1 MRKYVDQYCVAIYL
15 RLSKDDGDISVSNGK
30 TESNSISS
38 QRAILQHFCSTLTGV
53 TDVVEYCDD
62 GYTGTNFNRPGFQQM
77 MQDVNAG
84 KIQCI
89 VVKDLSRFGREY
101 IEVGRYLQKTLPALN
116 VRFIAVNDNFD
127 SGDERC
133 RNDFLSLVVRNMMND
148 AYCRDISI
156 KVRSNLE
163 AKRRSGEYVGNH
175 LPYGYMRSETDR
187 HQLVLDSEAA
197 KVVQSIFQMKVDG
210 MSAEQIA
217 LHLNH
222 NGVPSP
228 LEYKK
233 ANGSKQ
239 QTSFQRKAQA
249 QWSAVAIY
257 RILKNPVYIGTLVQ
271 GKRTTPNYKIK
282 KTVVKSEGEWVCIEN
297 AHEAIVSPALF
308 DLVQNLLLEDTRSP
322 SGESTVHLFSGKI
335 YCADCKHPMIR
346 RVYNYD
352 RKTYVYFT
360 CGNNKQ
366 QSKNCSSHRITE
378 SAVTEVVLEV
388 IRSQIALIME
398 ISEIIDA
405 IDGLAWEKQEIEKI
419 AGMIAHQEEQMRRY
433 QRFKI
438 DAYEDYR
445 SGLISQ
451 EDFKTITTDFDKR
464 LAESKQVI
472 ERLTSERNKI
482 VAGTNEQQS
491 WFQQWKQYQ
500 NITQLDRRTVVNFVD
515 RILIHDDKTVEVKLL
530 HMNQL
535 AEVQRFIEE
544 QQNVQSI
551 QLEKEAG

>member
-1 MRKYVDQYCVAIYL
+1 MRKHIDQFCVAIYL
-15 RLSKDDGDISVSNGK
+15 RLSKDDGDISVSTGK
-30 TESNSISS
+30 SESNSISS
-38 QRAILQHFCSTLTGV
+38 QRMILQNFCSTLTGV
-53 TDVVEYCDD
+53 TNVVEYCDD

-89 VVKDLSRFGREY
+89 VVKDLSRFGRDY
-101 IEVGRYLQKTLPALN
+101 IEVGRYLQKILPSLQ
-116 VRFIAVNDNFD
+116 VRFVAVNDNFD
-127 SGDERC
+127 SGNEQC
-133 RNDFLSLVVRNMMND
+133 QNDFLSLVVRNMMND

-175 LPYGYMRSETDR
+175 LPYGYIRSKTDR
-187 HQLVLDSEAA
+187 HQLVLDPKAA

-217 LHLNH
+217 LHLNQ

-228 LEYKK
+228 LEYKR

-257 RILKNPVYIGTLVQ
+257 RILKNPVYIGTLIQ
-271 GKRTTPNYKIK
+271 GKRTTPNYKVK
-282 KTVVKSEGEWVCIEN
+282 KTIVKSENEWVCIQN
-297 AHEAIVSPALF
+297 AHEAIISPALF

-322 SGESTVHLFSGKI
+322 SGESAVHLFSGKI
-335 YCADCKHPMIR
+335 YCADCEHPMIR
-346 RVYNYD
+346 RVYNYEQ
-352 RKTYVYFT
+352 KTYVYFI

-366 QSKNCSSHRITE
+366 HSKVCSSHRITE
-378 SAVTEVVLEV
+378 AAVIEVVFEV

-398 ISEIIDA
+398 ISEIVDA
-405 IDGLAWEKQEIEKI
+405 IDGLTWENQELEKI
-419 AGMIAHQEEQMRRY
+419 AGAIAYQEGQASHY
-433 QRFKI
+433 QRLKI

-445 SGLISQ
+445 SGLLSQ
-451 EDFKTITTDFDKR
+451 TDFQTITADFDKR
-464 LAESKQVI
+464 IAECKRLI
-472 ERLTSERNKI
+472 EGFTSDRNKI
-482 VAGTNEQQS
+482 TSGTSEQLS

-515 RILIHDDKTVEVKLL
+515 RILIHDDKSVEVKLL
-530 HMNQL
+530 YTNQL
-535 AEVQRFIEE
+535 AEIQRFIAE
-544 QQNVQSI
+544 NGAKIVQ
-551 QLEKEAG
+551 KEAG

>member
-1 MRKYVDQYCVAIYL
+1 
-15 RLSKDDGDISVSNGK
+15 
-30 TESNSISS
+30 
-38 QRAILQHFCSTLTGV
+38 
-53 TDVVEYCDD
+53 
-62 GYTGTNFNRPGFQQM
+62 
-77 MQDVNAG
+77 
-84 KIQCI
+84 
-89 VVKDLSRFGREY
+89 
-101 IEVGRYLQKTLPALN
+101 
-116 VRFIAVNDNFD
+116 
-127 SGDERC
+127 
-133 RNDFLSLVVRNMMND
+133 
-148 AYCRDISI
+148 
-156 KVRSNLE
+156 
-163 AKRRSGEYVGNH
+163 
-175 LPYGYMRSETDR
+175 
-187 HQLVLDSEAA
+187 
-197 KVVQSIFQMKVDG
+197 
-210 MSAEQIA
+210 
-217 LHLNH
+217 
-222 NGVPSP
+222 
-228 LEYKK
+228 
-233 ANGSKQ
+233 
-239 QTSFQRKAQA
+239 
-249 QWSAVAIY
+249 
-257 RILKNPVYIGTLVQ
+257 
-271 GKRTTPNYKIK
+271 
-282 KTVVKSEGEWVCIEN
+282 
-297 AHEAIVSPALF
+297 
-308 DLVQNLLLEDTRSP
+308 
-322 SGESTVHLFSGKI
+322 
-335 YCADCKHPMIR
+335 MIR

-398 ISEIIDA
+398 ISEIIDT
-405 IDGLAWEKQEIEKI
+405 IDGLSWEKQEIEKI

-491 WFQQWKQYQ
+491 WFEQWKQYQ

-515 RILIHDDKTVEVKLL
+515 RILIHDDKSVEVKLL